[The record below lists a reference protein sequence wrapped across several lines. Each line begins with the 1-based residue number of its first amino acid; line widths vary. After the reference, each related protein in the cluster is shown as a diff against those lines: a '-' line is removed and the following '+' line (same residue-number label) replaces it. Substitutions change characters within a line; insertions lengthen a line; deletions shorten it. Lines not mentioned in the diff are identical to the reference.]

1 MKVVTLAVP
10 LLVLLPT
17 LAQAEGQVPGL
28 AAWKAAIAAH
38 EVAEDN
44 LEEQES
50 REEAVK
56 HEESGQGEKSAP
68 GPGTK
73 SGKGKASKN
82 GAFRDI
88 LKSAVN
94 KLLTNIG
101 NKKKSSST
109 SAPANI
115 APASSSQSFLDRLL
129 IDLDKDKDIDF
140 LTSRLQTTETS
151 SSSESSLD
159 ELIRSLTR
167 NRKKDSISPRRIKN
181 NRHKLATSASYL
193 DKILNRNRQTDR
205 ERDLISRRRLAQSE
219 LERLLDDDFYDY
231 EERPRSRF
239 LLDDDYE
246 DNLRL
251 EGGGLRQAMRASRRL
266 GNDLDDLLDRLQ
278 RRN

>member
-1 MKVVTLAVP
+1 MKVSTPAVP
-10 LLVLLPT
+10 LLVLLPL
-17 LAQAEGQVPGL
+17 LAQAQDTVPGL
-28 AAWKAAIAAH
+28 AAWQAAIAAH
-38 EVAEDN
+38 EVAENN
-44 LEEQES
+44 LAEQES
-50 REEAVK
+50 REEAVRQQ
-56 HEESGQGEKSAP
+56 ESGEGKEPEARTDS
-68 GPGTK
+68 K

-109 SAPANI
+109 SSPT
-115 APASSSQSFLDRLL
+115 PTSSSQSFLDKLL

-140 LTSRLQTTETS
+140 LTSGLQTTETS

-193 DKILNRNRQTDR
+193 DKILNRQTDR
-205 ERDLISRRRLAQSE
+205 ERDFISRRRLAQSE

-239 LLDDDYE
+239 LLDDYYD

-251 EGGGLRQAMRASRRL
+251 GGGRLRQAMRASRRL
-266 GNDLDDLLDRLQ
+266 GNDLDYLLDRLQ